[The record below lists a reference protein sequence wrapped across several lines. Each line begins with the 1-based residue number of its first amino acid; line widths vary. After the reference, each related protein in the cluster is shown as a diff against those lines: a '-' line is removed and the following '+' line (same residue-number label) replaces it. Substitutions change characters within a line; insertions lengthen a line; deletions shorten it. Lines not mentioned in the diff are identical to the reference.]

1 MYVYEF
7 VHMSYSWYDN
17 DYSLYASEIFSNYK
31 DALIYF
37 EGAIDATYREYLK
50 EANVST
56 IEEFEED
63 DYCYL
68 YAPDLSNEKCKDDI
82 QENRN
87 IHFYISLDEYGS
99 ETIELKKKRIMKFS

>member
-17 DYSLYASEIFSNYK
+17 DYNLYTSEIFSNYK

-37 EGAIDATYREYLK
+37 EGAMESAYREYLK

-56 IEEFEED
+56 IEEFKAD
-63 DYCYL
+63 DFCYL
-68 YAPDLSNEKCKDDI
+68 YAPDLSHEEYKNDI